1 MRGWIGL
8 AIIAGIIYYFAT
20 ETDKID
26 KPINDIKTMF
36 TKADKKLDSMTGT
49 KITKIDKH
57 IPQIKTEIY
66 ERLSTIEIR
75 ELDGVFTSNEA
86 VSEFKTI
93 VVLATLFLLKTICNL
108 FAIKSNNSRS
118 LTILW

>member
-8 AIIAGIIYYFAT
+8 AIIAGVIYYFAT
-20 ETDKID
+20 ETDKLD
-26 KPINDIKTMF
+26 KPINDINTMF

-49 KITKIDKH
+49 KIIKIDKH
-57 IPQIKTEIY
+57 LPQLKTEIY

-86 VSEFKTI
+86 IAEFKDQYCHSRARHPVFTKEN
-93 VVLATLFLLKTICNL
+93 LQFICDK
-108 FAIKSNNSRS
+108 I
-118 LTILW
+118 

>member
-20 ETDKID
+20 ETDKLD

-86 VSEFKTI
+86 ISEFKSEYCHSSARHPVFSTEN
-93 VVLATLFLLKTICNL
+93 LQFICDK
-108 FAIKSNNSRS
+108 I
-118 LTILW
+118 

>member
-8 AIIAGIIYYFAT
+8 AIIAGIIYYSAT
-20 ETDKID
+20 ETDKLD

-49 KITKIDKH
+49 KIIKIDKH
-57 IPQIKTEIY
+57 IPQVKEEIY
-66 ERLSTIEIR
+66 KRLSTIEIR

-86 VSEFKTI
+86 ISEFKIEYCHSSARHPVFSTEN
-93 VVLATLFLLKTICNL
+93 LQFICDK
-108 FAIKSNNSRS
+108 I
-118 LTILW
+118 

>member
-8 AIIAGIIYYFAT
+8 AIITGVIYYFAT
-20 ETDKID
+20 ETDKLD

-49 KITKIDKH
+49 KIIKIDKH
-57 IPQIKTEIY
+57 IPQVKEEIY
-66 ERLSTIEIR
+66 KRLSTIEIR

-86 VSEFKTI
+86 ISEFKIEYCHSSARHPVFSTEN
-93 VVLATLFLLKTICNL
+93 LQFICDK
-108 FAIKSNNSRS
+108 I
-118 LTILW
+118 